1 MPNEIPT
8 QTTATRETFLR
19 AAVAA
24 YNLAPESLW
33 AKSPN
38 HLVLRRPDNRKWFAV
53 LLEVPRAALGLA
65 GEGRADLLNLKCGD
79 PLLRDLLLA
88 RPGYRPAYH
97 MNRANWIGLL
107 LDGSLPLAEAMSMLQ
122 KSYNAAGGKTARR
135 VADGPI
141 DWLVPSN
148 LQLFDVIAEFAET
161 DTILWTQS
169 SHIRPGDTVYIYC
182 GAPVKAILFRC
193 TALETDLPGSGT
205 VGGRPIKKLMRIRL
219 QRRYAPEQF
228 PLARLQREFGVQ
240 GVRGPRTVP
249 HRLAHALREGA

>member
-8 QTTATRETFLR
+8 QITATRETFLR

-24 YNLAPESLW
+24 YNLAPGSLW
-33 AKSPN
+33 AKSPRN
-38 HLVLRRPDNRKWFAV
+38 LVLRRPDNRKWFAV

-107 LDGSLPLAEAMSMLQ
+107 LDGRLPLEEVLALLQ
-122 KSYNAAGGKTARR
+122 KSYEAAGSKAARR
-135 VADGPI
+135 IAD
-141 DWLVPSN
+141 
-148 LQLFDVIAEFAET
+148 
-161 DTILWTQS
+161 
-169 SHIRPGDTVYIYC
+169 
-182 GAPVKAILFRC
+182 
-193 TALETDLPGSGT
+193 
-205 VGGRPIKKLMRIRL
+205 
-219 QRRYAPEQF
+219 
-228 PLARLQREFGVQ
+228 
-240 GVRGPRTVP
+240 GPRTVP